1 MNYLYL
7 AVDLAA
13 ISIPFLFSFHPKIRL
28 DKEWLALWPALV
40 IATIIFAT
48 WDSYFTQLGVW
59 GFNPSYLTGSYF
71 FHLPIEEILFFICI
85 PYACVF
91 TYSCFGIFKGGNAFK
106 LRSEKQISVVII
118 AISLLGAVF
127 FYDRLY
133 TSYTCIGLAVFLFFL
148 QFIRQVKWLS
158 LFYHSHVFLLIPF
171 FIVNGILTGTGPA
184 QPVVWYN
191 NSENT
196 GIRMLTIPIEDV
208 FYGMLMLLL
217 NVFLFELFRKKATKE
232 SS

>member
-28 DKEWLALWPALV
+28 TKEWFALWPALI
-40 IATIIFAT
+40 IATIVFAI
-48 WDSYFTQLGVW
+48 WDSYFTQLGIW
-59 GFNPSYLTGSYF
+59 GFNPSYITGTYF

-91 TYSCFGIFKGGNAFK
+91 TYFCFGIFKGGYNFK
-106 LRSEKQISVVII
+106 LRFEKQISVIII
-118 AISLLGAVF
+118 AVSLLGVLF

-133 TSYTCIGLAVFLFFL
+133 TSYACLGLAVFLFFL
-148 QFIRQVKWLS
+148 QFILRVNWLS

-217 NVFLFELFRKKATKE
+217 NVFLFELFRKKGIKA
-232 SS
+232 SR